1 MASDTDDK
9 LSRQRLK
16 PEDRVVVVAGFLK
29 RGKTG
34 VIRDI
39 RAAGPGQ
46 SQAMVAWDEGG
57 IGVIMTNHLA
67 REATPRNK

>member
-1 MASDTDDK
+1 MASDTDEK

-16 PEDRVVVVAGFLK
+16 PEDRIVVVAGFLK

-34 VIRDI
+34 VIRNI
-39 RAAGPGQ
+39 RPAGPGQ
-46 SQAMVAWDEGG
+46 SQAMVAWDDGG

-67 REATPRNK
+67 RETTPRSK